1 MAIEDKKIS
10 YRMYFVA
17 VMFFIMAVFILI
29 KLNNIQWVEGNY
41 YRQLG
46 KERTVK
52 NFPIPANKGNVYSA
66 DGSLLATSIP
76 EYTIYFDAVAPTSEL
91 FKETVQGLSDSLSV
105 MFGKSSGYYQA
116 KLQKARANK
125 SRYVFIARKLSY
137 TEQMRLKTFPMFNK
151 GANKGGII
159 IEQKIVREHP
169 IGLVAKRTIGY
180 ERSNEDGK
188 GLEYAFRDYLNG
200 KNGHRM
206 MQKIAKNQWKPI
218 SDVNEKE
225 PQDGYDIIST
235 IDVYIQDIAHHALL
249 KQLEHYSADHGCV
262 VVMETKTGHIKA
274 ISNLGRANDGSYYE
288 TQNYAINE
296 SHEPGSTFKLVDLIA
311 VLDDKK
317 ADTST
322 VYDSKGGRIE
332 YYGRSVKDSNGKG
345 YGKIS
350 LARGFELSSNT
361 ILVQSVYESYKNNP
375 KQFVDRINSY
385 GLNKPLG
392 LPIKGEG
399 IPVIP
404 QPGTNRW
411 SGVALP
417 WMAFGYGLS
426 VTPLQTLT
434 LYNAVANDGVMVKPI
449 FVSEIKEWNKTIKK
463 YNTEVINPKICSQE
477 TLDKVQAVLENVVKK
492 GTGSKLYSKDFSM
505 AGKTGTAQVNY
516 KDKSKL
522 YYASSFVGYFPADE
536 PKYSCIIVVHKPNVA
551 AGYYG
556 ADVAGPV
563 FKRIAQKIFTDSPS
577 MNNVKNI
584 DAKVV
589 SQETNYKEFYKNA
602 EKAENEGRVVPNVKG
617 MEGMDAVAL
626 LENLGLKVKVI
637 GVGRVKK
644 QSLISGQAFNKNQ
657 TIIIELS

>member
-17 VMFFIMAVFILI
+17 FLFFMMAVLVLI
-29 KLNNIQWVEGNY
+29 KLNNIQWVEGKY
-41 YRQLG
+41 YRNLG
-46 KERTVK
+46 NKRTVK

-76 EYTIYFDAVAPTSEL
+76 EYAVYFDAVVPSDEHFRDNL
-91 FKETVQGLSDSLSV
+91 KPLSDSLSV
-105 MFGKSSGYYQA
+105 MFGKPAGYYQA

-125 SRYVFIARKLSY
+125 SRYVYIAKKLSY
-137 TEQMRLKTFPMFNK
+137 TEQVRLKSFPLFDK
-151 GANKGGII
+151 GANKGGVII
-159 IEQKIVREHP
+159 IPETVRKHP

-188 GLEYAFRDYLNG
+188 GLEYAFRNYLNG

-218 SDVNEKE
+218 SDINEKD

-249 KQLEHYSADHGCV
+249 KQLEIYKADHGCV

-274 ISNLGRANDGSYYE
+274 IANLGRGEDGSYFE

-296 SHEPGSTFKLVDLIA
+296 SHEPGSTFKLIDLIA

-322 VYDSKGGRIE
+322 VYDSHGGLIT
-332 YYGRSVKDSNGKG
+332 YYKRKVKDSNNRG

-350 LARGFELSSNT
+350 LAKGFEVSSNT
-361 ILVQSVYESYKNNP
+361 VLVQSVYNNYKNNP

-385 GLNKPLG
+385 GLNKSLG

-399 IPVIP
+399 RAYIPY
-404 QPGTNRW
+404 PGTSGW
-411 SGVALP
+411 SGTSLP

-426 VTPLQTLT
+426 VTPLQILT
-434 LYNAVANDGVMVKPI
+434 MYNAVANNGVMVKPI
-449 FVSEIKEWNKTIKK
+449 FVSEVKEWNKTIKK
-463 YNTEVINPKICSQE
+463 FNTEVINPKICSQE
-477 TLDKVQAVLENVVKK
+477 TLGKVQAVLENVVKK

-505 AGKTGTAQVNY
+505 SGKTGTAQVNY
-516 KDKSKL
+516 GKPDM
-522 YYASSFVGYFPADE
+522 YYASSFVGYFPAVQ
-536 PKYSCIIVVHKPNVA
+536 PKYSCIVVIHKPDKTI
-551 AGYYG
+551 GYYG
-556 ADVAGPV
+556 GDVAGPV
-563 FKRIAQKIFTDSPS
+563 FKRIAQKIFTDSPAT
-577 MNNVKNI
+577 NHVKNI

-589 SQETNYKEFYKNA
+589 SQENKYNNYYKEVVK
-602 EKAENEGRVVPNVKG
+602 EGQIVPNVKG
-617 MEGMDAVAL
+617 MEAMDAIAL
-626 LENLGLKVKVI
+626 LENLGLKVKVVGI
-637 GVGRVKK
+637 GRVKK
-644 QSLISGQAFNKNQ
+644 QSITSGQKFNKNQ

>member
-17 VMFFIMAVFILI
+17 FLFFMMAVLVLI
-29 KLNNIQWVEGNY
+29 KLNNIQWVEGKY
-41 YRQLG
+41 YRKLG
-46 KERTVK
+46 NKRTVK

-76 EYTIYFDAVAPTSEL
+76 EYAVYFDAVVPSDEHFRDNL
-91 FKETVQGLSDSLSV
+91 KDLSDSLSV
-105 MFGKSSGYYQA
+105 MFGKPAGFYQA

-125 SRYVFIARKLSY
+125 SRYVFIAKKLSY
-137 TEQMRLKTFPMFNK
+137 TEQVRLKSFPLFNK

-159 IEQKIVREHP
+159 IEQKTVREHP

-218 SDVNEKE
+218 SDVNEKD

-249 KQLEHYSADHGCV
+249 KQLEIYKADHGCV

-274 ISNLGRANDGSYYE
+274 IANLGRAEDGSYFE

-296 SHEPGSTFKLVDLIA
+296 THEPGSTFKLLDLIA

-322 VYDSKGGRIE
+322 VYDSRGGQIQ
-332 YYGRSVKDSNGKG
+332 YYGSWVRDSHKGG

-350 LARGFELSSNT
+350 LARGFEVSSNT
-361 ILVQSVYESYKNNP
+361 VLVQSVYNNYKDNP
-375 KQFVDRINSY
+375 KQFVDRIRSY
-385 GLNKPLG
+385 GLHKPLG

-399 IPVIP
+399 RAYIPY
-404 QPGTNRW
+404 PGTSGW
-411 SGVALP
+411 SGTSLP

-434 LYNAVANDGVMVKPI
+434 MYNAVANNGVMVKPI
-449 FVSEIKEWNKTIKK
+449 FVSEVKEWNKTIKK
-463 YNTEVINPKICSQE
+463 FNTEVINPKICSQE
-477 TLDKVQAVLENVVKK
+477 TLGKVQAVLENVVKR

-505 AGKTGTAQVNY
+505 SGKTGTAQVNY
-516 KDKSKL
+516 GKPDM
-522 YYASSFVGYFPADE
+522 YYASSFVGYFPAVQ
-536 PKYSCIIVVHKPNVA
+536 PKYSCIVVIHKPDKTV
-551 AGYYG
+551 GYYG
-556 ADVAGPV
+556 ADVSGPV
-563 FKRIAQKIFTDSPS
+563 FKRIAQKIFTDSPAT
-577 MNNVKNI
+577 NHVKNI

-589 SQETNYKEFYKNA
+589 SQEKKYANYYQEVVKE
-602 EKAENEGRVVPNVKG
+602 GQIVPNVKG
-617 MEGMDAVAL
+617 MEAMDAVAL
-626 LENLGLKVKVI
+626 LENLGLKVKVVGI
-637 GVGRVKK
+637 GRVKK
-644 QSLISGQAFNKNQ
+644 QSITSGQKFNKNQ

>member
-1 MAIEDKKIS
+1 
-10 YRMYFVA
+10 
-17 VMFFIMAVFILI
+17 
-29 KLNNIQWVEGNY
+29 
-41 YRQLG
+41 
-46 KERTVK
+46 
-52 NFPIPANKGNVYSA
+52 
-66 DGSLLATSIP
+66 
-76 EYTIYFDAVAPTSEL
+76 
-91 FKETVQGLSDSLSV
+91 
-105 MFGKSSGYYQA
+105 MFGKSSGHYQA

-125 SRYVFIARKLSY
+125 SRYVFIAKKLSY
-137 TEQMRLKTFPMFNK
+137 TEQMRLKSFPLFNK

-274 ISNLGRANDGSYYE
+274 ISNLGRADDGSYYE
-288 TQNYAINE
+288 TQNYAIAE
-296 SHEPGSTFKLVDLIA
+296 SHEPGSTFKLMDLIA

-322 VYDSKGGRIE
+322 VYDSKGGRIQ

-361 ILVQSVYESYKNNP
+361 ILVQSVYDSYKSNP

-463 YNTEVINPKICSQE
+463 FDTQVINPKICSQE
-477 TLDKVQAVLENVVKK
+477 TLDKVHAVLENVVKK

-536 PKYSCIIVVHKPNVA
+536 PKYSCIVVVHKPNVA

-577 MNNVKNI
+577 TNHVKNI

-589 SQETNYKEFYKNA
+589 SQEKNYSEYYKKVEKE
-602 EKAENEGRVVPNVKG
+602 ERIIPNVKG
-617 MEGMDAVAL
+617 MDGMDAVAL

-644 QSLISGQAFNKNQ
+644 QSLTSGQAFNKNQ